1 MARSRSTSPPPP
13 PRSKLMVHIEVSAK
27 AYAAIV
33 DKSAREPIQDSQ
45 RSPSGGYPI
54 IVEPRWLDE
63 LTAQR
68 QPGERLSD
76 VIVRLAAPEVE
87 RRSS

>member
-1 MARSRSTSPPPP
+1 
-13 PRSKLMVHIEVSAK
+13 MVHIEVSAK

-33 DKSAREPIQDSQ
+33 DKSAREPTQ